1 MIYCTRVR
9 SRRYAGAITF
19 RENVMDKK
27 KIKEIIAI
35 VIVGIVSI
43 ISSVLACALGI
54 PKDTIDRVIDDVG
67 FVDILDSPIEEVENA
82 DGIQQYLLQDK
93 TSLTVE
99 SRLSKTD

>member
-1 MIYCTRVR
+1 
-9 SRRYAGAITF
+9 
-19 RENVMDKK
+19 MDKK

-82 DGIQQYLLQDK
+82 DGVQQYLLQNK
-93 TSLTVE
+93 ASLTVE

>member
-1 MIYCTRVR
+1 
-9 SRRYAGAITF
+9 
-19 RENVMDKK
+19 MDKK

-67 FVDILDSPIEEVENA
+67 FVDILDSPSEEVENA
-82 DGIQQYLLQDK
+82 DVIQQYLLQNK
-93 TSLTVE
+93 ASLTVK

>member
-1 MIYCTRVR
+1 
-9 SRRYAGAITF
+9 
-19 RENVMDKK
+19 MDKK

-67 FVDILDSPIEEVENA
+67 FVDILDSSSEEVENA
-82 DGIQQYLLQDK
+82 DGIQQYLLQNK

-99 SRLSKTD
+99 NRLSKTD

>member
-1 MIYCTRVR
+1 
-9 SRRYAGAITF
+9 
-19 RENVMDKK
+19 MDKK
-27 KIKEIIAI
+27 KIKELIAI

-67 FVDILDSPIEEVENA
+67 FVDILDSPCEEVENA
-82 DGIQQYLLQDK
+82 DGIQPFLLQNE

-99 SRLSKTD
+99 MSKTD